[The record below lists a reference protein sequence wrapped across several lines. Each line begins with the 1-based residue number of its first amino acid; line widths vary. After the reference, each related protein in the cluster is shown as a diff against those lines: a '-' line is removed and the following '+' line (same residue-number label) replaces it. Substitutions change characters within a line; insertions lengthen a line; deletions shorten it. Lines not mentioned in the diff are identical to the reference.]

1 MNRWFDISWPF
12 FFIHFHC
19 DKYMVELAYGLE
31 FVSVLT
37 DTWLGKWMPF
47 QVLGAVWYLF
57 AIERQDTCWRAA
69 CSKEDSKC
77 KASLYCQE
85 GIEGDKDFL
94 AQYCP
99 ITDPVNTTDFDFG
112 IFLPALQSEIV
123 QSGDFPQ
130 KFFYCFWWGLQ
141 NLRFVPTEVPF
152 DILNDPHL
160 KDCIMES

>member
-1 MNRWFDISWPF
+1 MIWYLLTFFLFISIVINTWWSWHMN
-12 FFIHFHC
+12 C
-19 DKYMVELAYGLE
+19 
-31 FVSVLT
+31 VSVLT
-37 DTWLGKWMPF
+37 DTWLRKWMPF

-77 KASLYCQE
+77 KIDSLYCSE
-85 GIEGDKDFL
+85 GSKGDKDFL
-94 AQYCP
+94 AKSCPIP

-123 QSGDFPQ
+123 QSEDFPQ

-160 KDCIMES
+160 KDWITES